1 MKRYPPE
8 ERDDLGPGPLFDHH
22 DAPESGKL
30 REAFEQ
36 FHRENPDVYRL
47 FCRFC
52 DDAIRAGRK
61 HLGAK
66 MIWERMRWH
75 TRVESTDPAFKLNNN
90 YHAFYARRWLV
101 EHPEHPDFFETRRQK
116 TA

>member
-8 ERDDLGPGPLFDHH
+8 EQRESPGPLFAEL
-22 DAPESGKL
+22 DAPESATL
-30 REAFEQ
+30 REAFER
-36 FHRENPDVYRL
+36 FHRENPQVYRL

-66 MIWERMRWH
+66 MIWERMRWFA
-75 TRVESTDPAFKLNNN
+75 RVETTDPEFKLNNN
-90 YHAFYARRWLV
+90 YHAF
-101 EHPEHPDFFETRRQK
+101 
-116 TA
+116 